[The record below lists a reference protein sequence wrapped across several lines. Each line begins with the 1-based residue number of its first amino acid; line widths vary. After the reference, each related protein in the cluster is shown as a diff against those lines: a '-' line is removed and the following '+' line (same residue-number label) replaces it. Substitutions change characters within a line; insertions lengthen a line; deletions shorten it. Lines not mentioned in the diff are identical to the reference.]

1 MIKKLIQKRE
11 KGSRKKK
18 TGLPNKKIGFDPRG
32 YAHTLVFP
40 GVSSCRGW

>member
-18 TGLPNKKIGFDPRG
+18 TRLPNKKIGFDLRG
-32 YAHTLVFP
+32 YVHTPVFH
-40 GVSSCRGW
+40 GVSPCRGW